1 MDFEVRHADGTT
13 VKLISSEHKC
23 AITSATQTRKL
34 CGNDTV
40 TINLQSATYIDFYV
54 GDKITIF
61 GTTYTLN
68 QLPTVKKESERSY
81 SYTLVFEG
89 LQYTLIDRVFLMPA
103 NTQGDNLMFD
113 LAGMLRELAT
123 NINRGNTGKQYEFV
137 LDNSLEETE
146 YKNLSLTGKNCL
158 QVLQQLCQEWDTEF
172 VFAEEPTRIAI
183 YIGVAGSTFPTTFKY
198 GRGGGVYELNREK
211 GASDICT
218 RLFVYGG
225 TQNLTYYRHNRL
237 C

>member
-1 MDFEVRHADGTT
+1 MDFEVRHIDGTT

-81 SYTLVFEG
+81 TYTLVFEG

-113 LAGMLRELAT
+113 LAGMLDVLDD
-123 NINRGNTGKQYEFV
+123 NINRGNSGKQYEFV
-137 LDNSLEETE
+137 LDESLEETE

-218 RLFVYGG
+218 HLFVYGG
-225 TQNLTYYRHNRL
+225 TEQ
-237 C
+237 